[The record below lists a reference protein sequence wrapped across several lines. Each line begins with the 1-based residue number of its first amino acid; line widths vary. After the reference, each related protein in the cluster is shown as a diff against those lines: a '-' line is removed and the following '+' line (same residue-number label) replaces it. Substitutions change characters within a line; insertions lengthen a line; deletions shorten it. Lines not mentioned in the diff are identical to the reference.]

1 MLTFGSPSY
10 DVDSLVVLGERR
22 QILDLAFGPI
32 GFNLPHSNMI
42 VTTSRGQ
49 AALAVWLEVGRVDWG
64 ILVVPI
70 DDERRGFHLDACV
83 LGRLSDK
90 LHGERLSNNGGFVR

>member
-32 GFNLPHSNMI
+32 GFDLPHSNMI
-42 VTTSRGQ
+42 VTTSRG
-49 AALAVWLEVGRVDWG
+49 
-64 ILVVPI
+64 
-70 DDERRGFHLDACV
+70 
-83 LGRLSDK
+83 
-90 LHGERLSNNGGFVR
+90 